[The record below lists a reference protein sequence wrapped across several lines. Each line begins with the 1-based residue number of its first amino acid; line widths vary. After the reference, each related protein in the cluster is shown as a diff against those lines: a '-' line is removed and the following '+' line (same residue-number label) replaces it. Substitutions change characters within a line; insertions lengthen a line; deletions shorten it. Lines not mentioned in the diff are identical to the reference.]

1 MPCYYPAL
9 PLSCYWLSLYILVA
23 SASSSLQCFTS
34 SYTTHFPQILHNSF
48 FPNLTQQL
56 LPHLIQL
63 SFPTSYQAH
72 FYQILT
78 NLVLPHLTQLS
89 FTISNTTHLYG
100 YSLCSYMFPRFSLS
114 LSIKNNQLILGFLSY
129 RNGNYFKII
138 WSHLQNGQHKESVA
152 FTGFVIWMSAPVD
165 DRIKHYGLKAGK
177 PEYIDSFTHWP
188 TLADLGKH
196 CLH

>member
-1 MPCYYPAL
+1 MNNECCYQ
-9 PLSCYWLSLYILVA
+9 LSCPAIIQHYPCPAIDYPCISQWPVPAAVCNALHHLTQLI
-23 SASSSLQCFTS
+23 FPK

-152 FTGFVIWMSAPVD
+152 FTGFVI
-165 DRIKHYGLKAGK
+165 
-177 PEYIDSFTHWP
+177 
-188 TLADLGKH
+188 
-196 CLH
+196 